1 MEMKMK
7 KIACFVLFAAAFVS
21 VVMARKKGKDKA
33 AGAPKPPKAQK
44 SSSDISAGLPTWGSL
59 VATCLVSYLT
69 YYLLPAL
76 NEEFFHIY

>member
-7 KIACFVLFAAAFVS
+7 KIACFVPFAAAFVS

-33 AGAPKPPKAQK
+33 AGAPRPAKAQK
-44 SSSDISAGLPTWGSL
+44 SSSDISSGPPTWGSL
-59 VATCLVSYLT
+59 VAACLVSYLT

>member
-1 MEMKMK
+1 MK
-7 KIACFVLFAAAFVS
+7 KVSCFVLFAAAFVS

-33 AGAPKPPKAQK
+33 TRAPKPAKAQK

-59 VATCLVSYLT
+59 VAACFVSYLT
-69 YYLLPAL
+69 HYLLPAL